1 MNYLLDIGGLGL
13 GEFALIIVLCVLV
26 FLAIRELLCWYYKIN
41 KMVYLMSEMNENLKR
56 LLIQQGG
63 SPAIDENKKK

>member
-26 FLAIRELLCWYYKIN
+26 FLAIRELLCWYYKIY